1 MLRFVAISSLK
12 NRYFWKVTV
21 KEIMERRV
29 MHMDLDSFF
38 VSVERLQNSALLG
51 KPVIICG
58 SSDRGVVSSC
68 SYEARQ
74 FGVHSAM
81 SAKLARQLC
90 PHGIFISGDM
100 DAYSKHSRIV
110 TEIIES
116 RAPVVEK
123 ASIDEHYL
131 DISGMDKYIKTA
143 TLWAHELRETIMQQT
158 GLPISFGLSN
168 NKTVSKIATN
178 EAKPNGEKYIDVGL
192 EKQFLAPLSIKK
204 MPGVGDKTYV
214 QLRSMGI
221 EKIETVQQMQVGLF
235 QRVMGENGVLIWKRC
250 NAIDNNPV
258 EPYSEQ
264 KSMSTE
270 TTFDKDTTDV
280 QHLKRMVVS
289 MVHELAFQL
298 RKQEKV
304 TGCVTLKLRYSDFQ
318 THTFQ
323 MKIPYTASDHVIQ
336 KKLLE
341 LLDKNYTRRVLIRLI
356 GIKFSH
362 LVNGFNQINLFDDTE
377 EMVKLYQAM
386 DKIRLKFGDSAI
398 KKAGGLG
405 MGRRGEGYLPPGKD
419 T

>member
-1 MLRFVAISSLK
+1 
-12 NRYFWKVTV
+12 
-21 KEIMERRV
+21 MERRV
-29 MHMDLDSFF
+29 MHLDLDSFF
-38 VSVERLQNSALLG
+38 VSVERLQNKDLMG

-81 SAKLARQLC
+81 GAKLARQLC

-100 DAYSKHSRIV
+100 DAYSKHSRLV
-110 TEIIES
+110 TDVIEA

-131 DISGMDKYIKTA
+131 DISGMDKYIKSSA
-143 TLWAHELRETIMQQT
+143 LWASELRQTIMSET

-168 NKTVSKIATN
+168 SKTVSKIATN
-178 EAKPNGEKYIDVGL
+178 EAKPNGEKYIDWGT
-192 EKQFLAPLSIKK
+192 EKTFLAPLSIKK
-204 MPGVGDKTYV
+204 MPGVGDKTYI

-221 EKIETVQQMQVGLF
+221 EKIETVQQMEMGLF
-235 QRVMGENGVLIWKRC
+235 QRVMGENGASIWKRC

-258 EPYSEQ
+258 EAYSEQ

-270 TTFDKDTTDV
+270 TTFEKDTTDIN
-280 QHLKRMVVS
+280 HLKRVLVS

-304 TGCVTLKLRYSDFQ
+304 SGCITLKLRYSDFQ
-318 THTFQ
+318 TYTFQ
-323 MKIPYTASDHVIQ
+323 CKIPYTASDHVLQ
-336 KKLLE
+336 KKILE
-341 LLDKNYTRRVLIRLI
+341 LLEKNYTRRVLIRLI

-362 LVNGFNQINLFDDTE
+362 LVNGFNQIHLFDDTE

-398 KKAGGLG
+398 KKAGGL
-405 MGRRGEGYLPPGKD
+405 D
-419 T
+419 